1 MVSSILSINQ
11 LLYNMQD
18 IMRDIIIINI
28 YSPRK
33 HSVMGSVKL
42 QHICLSVRLWRYK
55 GMFINPLS
63 MVIGGRGLM
72 NCSDIAFKQLWTHVS
87 SEKGF
92 ILAICAC
99 QQSVNSKNKYWYMC
113 VRF

>member
-1 MVSSILSINQ
+1 
-11 LLYNMQD
+11 
-18 IMRDIIIINI
+18 
-28 YSPRK
+28 
-33 HSVMGSVKL
+33 MGSVKL
-42 QHICLSVRLWRYK
+42 QHICLSVQLWRYK

-72 NCSDIAFKQLWTHVS
+72 KCSDIAFKQLWTHVS